1 MPLIESRYESIPGG
15 RILYD
20 AAQVRKADEEL
31 LDPAFWSLCGR
42 ARGVEGGRGSLA
54 RIRDPGRD
62 WALRHYLRGGFVAR
76 WVHDRYWW
84 SGEERTRSFREWRL
98 LARLRELDLPVPS
111 PVAARY
117 VRSGWTYT
125 ADLITAWIPETVTLA
140 SALVRSTV
148 EEPVWRE
155 IGQTIARFH
164 LHGVHH
170 ADLNAHNI
178 LIAGEGAGSR
188 IYILDFD
195 RGRIRERGD
204 WEQGVLARLRRSL
217 DKVSSQAGQS
227 FDERQW
233 QWLEAGY
240 ASSAGTR

>member
-1 MPLIESRYESIPGG
+1 MPLIESRYVSIPGG

-20 AAQVRKADEEL
+20 AAQVRKADDEL
-31 LDPAFWSLCGR
+31 LDPAFWSLRGR

-54 RIRDPGRD
+54 RIRDQDRD

-125 ADLITAWIPETVTLA
+125 ADLITAWIPETITLA
-140 SALVRSTV
+140 SAFVRSNL
-148 EEPVWRE
+148 EEPVWQE
-155 IGQTIARFH
+155 IGRTIARFH

-170 ADLNAHNI
+170 PDLNAHNL
-178 LIAGEGAGSR
+178 LIAAEGASPH

-195 RGRIRERGD
+195 RGRIRERGA
-204 WEQGVLARLRRSL
+204 WERQVLARLHRSL
-217 DKVSSQAGQS
+217 HKISAHEGRS

-240 ASSAGTR
+240 AASAGAS